1 MNIGEVSQRSGV
13 PAKTIRYYESIG
25 LIRAADRRDNNYRDY
40 SDSDVQ
46 TLRFINRARGL
57 GFSVKEVGA
66 LLTLWHDKRRASHD
80 VKALALRHVEEI
92 DRKIEE
98 LQGMRRTLVGLADKC
113 HGDDR
118 PDCPILE
125 DLASGKARLCHEPA
139 RPVRRIPQ

>member
-1 MNIGEVSQRSGV
+1 MNIGMVSQRSGV

-25 LIRAADRRDNNYRDY
+25 LIRPAERRGNNYRDY
-40 SDSDVQ
+40 SDADVQ
-46 TLRFINRARGL
+46 TLRFISRARSL

-66 LLTLWHDKRRASHD
+66 LLTLWHDKHRTSHD

-92 DRKIEE
+92 DRKVAE
-98 LQGMRRTLVGLADKC
+98 LQGMRRTLIGLAERC

-125 DLASGKARLCHEPA
+125 DLAGGKSGHCALPRSA
-139 RPVRRIPQ
+139 ARIPQ